1 MIYRYMIFDNFKN
14 NIYLFGRAGSLLLH
28 RLFSS
33 CDEQGLLSSCGVH
46 GPLIVVA
53 SLVEHRLWSV

>member
-1 MIYRYMIFDNFKN
+1 MV
-14 NIYLFGRAGSLLLH
+14 FGAPKRFFVFCFCFFIGCAGSLLLH